1 MIESSIVAAFA
12 IGLLVLC
19 IVGKVISLPL
29 KLFWRLIYNSIVGAL
44 MLCIVNFFGLGINIT
59 FVKALIAGVF
69 GIPGVLAIVIVHF
82 L

>member
-1 MIESSIVAAFA
+1 M
-12 IGLLVLC
+12 
-19 IVGKVISLPL
+19 PL